1 LILRNPKRIL
11 NFFAGEATWLA
22 GDSCLVLVA
31 TLKGEQMTFKSK
43 MMVGLLTMLVF
54 FAMATSSFAQV
65 SISLIPDPSAGE
77 IQTNNNAQTASPG
90 VSGAGILISGSL
102 IANSPLTT
110 TSLRITYPSPI
121 TSSPTTFNPLGN
133 GTGQGIPAADPIRI
147 EGATGVFASVSNPVL
162 NTENSRIEIQLTG
175 FPSLSGGNSQSGSF
189 RLVGVRIDANG
200 KSGAQTATASLNSSA
215 NNYILVTTSVTVI
228 NAIGNG
234 IGTMA
239 IGGRALNGPGIA
251 ANATGNNGS
260 ATIFTNR
267 TLPDANATIV
277 ITEGFASAFRTA
289 LQSSNSGAAVNNGT
303 NIRLT
308 FNGIP
313 SGVTLTLTGNAGG
326 NTSSLALN
334 GAAAPVAPASVA
346 IGTVTASANTAT
358 IQFTG
363 TATANSPS
371 LTATDQV
378 EIQVV
383 VSQNSTSAV
392 TTAGA
397 ITVTATL
404 VPIDSA
410 LNNDNTTALG
420 LPKSTNGYPT
430 FTQLDV
436 GPVTVVNI
444 VPASTTMLIP
454 LAERVGVFDTGIS
467 VANTT
472 SDPFGAGGGGAT
484 ASAGTLRFDI
494 FPSTATGAGTA
505 CFLQTSATS
514 RPGVGIASDGTIPA
528 GATYLVLLSQLLP
541 LSNCAAGDF
550 FGYIFVTANF
560 LNAHGQATISDFRTY
575 SLATNVLVM
584 PPPSTTPR
592 SSPGGSV
599 EALHF

>member
-1 LILRNPKRIL
+1 L
-11 NFFAGEATWLA
+11 NFFAGGIGL
-22 GDSCLVLVA
+22 LVIPVWFLVA

-43 MMVGLLTMLVF
+43 MMVGLLTMCVF
-54 FAMATSSFAQV
+54 FAMASTSFAQI
-65 SISLIPDPSAGE
+65 SMSLIPDPSAGE

-90 VSGAGILISGSL
+90 VSGAGILVSGSL

-110 TSLRITYPSPI
+110 TTLRITYPSPI
-121 TSSPTTFNPLGN
+121 TSSPSTFSSATPGFTFNAAS
-133 GTGQGIPAADPIRI
+133 IPPQDPIRI
-147 EGATGVFASVSNPVL
+147 EGATGVFANVSNPVL
-162 NTENSRIEIQLTG
+162 NTENSRIEIILNG
-175 FPSLSGGNSQSGSF
+175 FPAGNSQSGSF

-200 KSGAQTATASLNSSA
+200 KSGAQTATASLNTSA
-215 NNYILVTTSVTVI
+215 NNYILTTTSVTVI

-234 IGTMA
+234 IGTVA
-239 IGGRALNGPGIA
+239 IGGRAANGPN
-251 ANATGNNGS
+251 ANTGS

-267 TLPDANATIV
+267 TIPDSVASFL
-277 ITEGFASAFRTA
+277 ITEGFASAYRTA
-289 LQSSNSGAAVNNGT
+289 LQSSNSGTAVANGT

-313 SGVTLTLTGNAGG
+313 AGVTLTLTANAGG
-326 NTSSLALN
+326 STSQIAVSITGSA
-334 GAAAPVAPASVA
+334 
-346 IGTVTASANTAT
+346 TQTANTAT

-363 TATANSPS
+363 TGTTNSPS

-378 EIQVV
+378 EVQVA
-383 VSQNSTSAV
+383 VSANSTAAI
-392 TTAGA
+392 TTPGA

-404 VPIDSA
+404 APIDSA
-410 LNNDNTTALG
+410 LNNDNPTTLG
-420 LPKSTNGYPT
+420 LPKTTNGYPT

-436 GPVTVVNI
+436 GPVTIVNI

-454 LAERVGVFDTGIS
+454 LAEKVGLFDTGIS

-472 SDPFGAGGGGAT
+472 NDPFGAGGGGAT
-484 ASAGTLRFDI
+484 PSAGTIRFDI

-505 CFLQTSATS
+505 CFLQTSATA

-592 SSPGGSV
+592 STPGGSV
-599 EALHF
+599 EGLHF